1 LRDKISYVTQ
11 SVELFQASV
20 RENISLFDER
30 IPDQR
35 IESILLDIGLGDWFD
50 KLPKGLNTIISS
62 SEHGISAG
70 EAQLLALARVFI
82 KSPNLVVLDEA
93 SSRLDPVTEN
103 LLERAIEKLLINRT
117 GIIIAHRLSTLQK
130 VDEILIIDK
139 GNILEYGK
147 REDLEKNTDSKFY
160 HLLQTGEIEEL
171 LK

>member
-1 LRDKISYVTQ
+1 
-11 SVELFQASV
+11 ELFQASV
-20 RENISLFDER
+20 RENVTLFDDRVSDEK
-30 IPDQR
+30 I
-35 IESILLDIGLGDWFD
+35 ISILNDIGLDDWFS
-50 KLPKGLNTIISS
+50 KLPEGLDTIISS

-103 LLERAIEKLLINRT
+103 LLDVAIEKLLINRT
-117 GIIIAHRLSTLQK
+117 GIVIAHRLATLEK
-130 VDEILIIDK
+130 VDDILIIDK
-139 GNILEYGK
+139 GNIVEYGK
-147 REDLEKNTDSKFY
+147 RDDLANDHDSQFY

>member
-1 LRDKISYVTQ
+1 MS
-11 SVELFQASV
+11 
-20 RENISLFDER
+20 
-30 IPDQR
+30 
-35 IESILLDIGLGDWFD
+35 
-50 KLPKGLNTIISS
+50 TIISS